1 MKKADLIL
9 VLLIIAVS
17 AASLGVRYLTR
28 TEGGRAV
35 VTADGIET
43 AEYPLNEDLEV
54 DIQTPQGVN
63 HLVIRNGTASVTDAD
78 CPDRLCVKMGSI
90 EKSGQSIICLP
101 HKVVVEIEGGQD
113 PSDMDV
119 MVR

>member
-78 CPDRLCVKMGSI
+78 CPDRLCVHQADIRFQGETI
-90 EKSGQSIICLP
+90 VCLP
-101 HKVVVEIEGGQD
+101 HKLVVKIENGEEAALD
-113 PSDMDV
+113 DV
-119 MVR
+119 AR